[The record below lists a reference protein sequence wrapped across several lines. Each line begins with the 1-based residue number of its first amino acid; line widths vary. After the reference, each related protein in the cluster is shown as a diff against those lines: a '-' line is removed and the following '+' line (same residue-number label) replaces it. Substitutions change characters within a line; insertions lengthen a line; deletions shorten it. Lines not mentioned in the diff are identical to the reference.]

1 MTLTGR
7 DVLSL
12 PKRGGYRGLVLDL
25 GGMTVTAAL
34 RLLFAQLA
42 PSVPVRVEETTE
54 TLPTGYLGRA
64 VGPDP
69 RAGLDRPGR
78 RGRGGWSAPTGMG

>member
-1 MTLTGR
+1 VPLATLVLGDPQIRDRGADWEMTLTGR

-42 PSVPVRVEETTE
+42 PSVPVR
-54 TLPTGYLGRA
+54 
-64 VGPDP
+64 
-69 RAGLDRPGR
+69 
-78 RGRGGWSAPTGMG
+78 GRGDH